1 MRSAA
6 VFCTVSRCE
15 LAAGAAGAMT
25 GYSFP
30 EGLLACVSAW
40 DEQGFEQAREALV
53 PHLPL
58 IAFEQQPGIG
68 LALRKACLQRR
79 GLIDEAGVRPPAP
92 GMPDA
97 LRAQVERHVDVVISG
112 GV

>member
-1 MRSAA
+1 MGLPEPAPEQFNVGGRRVGVAA
-6 VFCTVSRCE
+6 RIGE
-15 LAAGAAGAMT
+15 DA
-25 GYSFP
+25 
-30 EGLLACVSAW
+30 
-40 DEQGFEQAREALV
+40 
-53 PHLPL
+53 L

-79 GLIDEAGVRPPAP
+79 GLIAQAGVRPPAP